1 MSIEPRGTA
10 AIYMQL
16 RTALKRA
23 ANRDCSVQMCSVLE
37 QMLDRGSLHYHR
49 DGSSKGFWSVSDGGA
64 YLDQIHGVEPLLES
78 LFLEL
83 FIEHK
88 FELRTEREPDGPG
101 IYWFAQ
107 AARRGTL
114 Q

>member
-1 MSIEPRGTA
+1 MNIELGGTDE
-10 AIYMQL
+10 IYMQL
-16 RTALKRA
+16 RTALKQA
-23 ANRDCSVQMCSVLE
+23 ADRDCSPQTCSVLE

-49 DGSSKGFWSVSDGGA
+49 DGVGFWSVSDGGA
-64 YLDQIHGVEPLLES
+64 YLAQIHGVKPLVES

-88 FELRTEREPDGPG
+88 FAFCTEREPDGPG